1 MGKQVVLA
9 IFKDEA
15 SADAAVANLKQL
27 DKSDD
32 DLSLKALGVLTLDE
46 NGTVVEH
53 KVGKHVSGKGAAG
66 GYVLGTIAVALT
78 PGLGVGVL
86 AWTAAGALVGHG
98 LHKSLGLSERDLDRL
113 HDEIWGG
120 KAAVG
125 VLVADVNVPLV
136 LSRLEELGGVPESH
150 PIDDELAAAQPDA
163 DDAVPP
169 MEAATS

>member
-136 LSRLEELGGVPESH
+136 LTRLEALGGVPEFAS
-150 PIDDELAAAQPDA
+150 DRRRTGRRPDRR
-163 DDAVPP
+163 
-169 MEAATS
+169 